1 MTTCESAARIL
12 VVGATGE
19 VGRLAA
25 TELIGR
31 GAHLALAGRN
41 ERRLA
46 ELAASSG
53 CPTRRLDAYDLDACA
68 GAGPWARAKLGGLDG
83 VLVTIG
89 VAGFGPAV
97 EVPNA
102 AAEHLMTVNALCP
115 MAVLRGAVPAV
126 RDGGFLAAVSGAIVN
141 APLTGTADYA
151 ASKAA
156 LACWLGVLARE
167 ERRRRIAVVDARL
180 RHLDTGFASRAV
192 VGSPPPLR
200 RGRDP
205 GPEVRALVDDLIA
218 HLEDLAPRGSATKPW
233 QAGTEPAGRC

>member
-12 VVGATGE
+12 VAGATGE

-31 GAHLALAGRN
+31 GAHLAPAGRN

-97 EVPNA
+97 QVPNA

-126 RDGGFLAAVSGAIVN
+126 RDGGFLAAG
-141 APLTGTADYA
+141 G
-151 ASKAA
+151 
-156 LACWLGVLARE
+156 G
-167 ERRRRIAVVDARL
+167 
-180 RHLDTGFASRAV
+180 G
-192 VGSPPPLR
+192 GGPPPPPPPGAPPPPPPPQGSGGGGPGGEGR
-200 RGRDP
+200 RG
-205 GPEVRALVDDLIA
+205 G
-218 HLEDLAPRGSATKPW
+218 RG
-233 QAGTEPAGRC
+233 